1 VTQDGP
7 RRSSNGDRIKINAA
21 EEDQLRDGL
30 MMDDDDDDETLK
42 SLIGRALDSF
52 GGLYSFGTKLLFLKY
67 SKFIWA

>member
-30 MMDDDDDDETLK
+30 MMDDDDDDETIK

-52 GGLYSFGTKLLFLKY
+52 GTFGTKLLFLKY